1 MIWTRRSRVHR
12 FWRSG
17 FSPVTPRGRSVPKEE
32 KPRSVEEVGQERL
45 AKPKVESINPGQS
58 SHAPRQ
64 PAVRQIVCPCFF
76 SSAQMAN
83 AESNRRSGET
93 LAGAV
98 PGDCCCKT
106 GIETHLRAY
115 APAKRADR
123 SSQVDILPGF
133 GRLRQQN
140 RCGNFGFHS
149 RFGGS
154 RFQRKQIGGAQRLDP
169 FADRGPRDRL
179 YWRGQGIILVFLDAR
194 SLPDGENLQAD
205 ICIIGGGPAGIA
217 LATTLSKAGIRVV
230 LAESGGLEPDP
241 ATQALNDGESTGL
254 GYRINQSRLRYFG
267 GAGNHWAGNCR
278 PLDSIGF
285 AARDWLPHSGWP
297 FGRSVL

>member
-1 MIWTRRSRVHR
+1 
-12 FWRSG
+12 
-17 FSPVTPRGRSVPKEE
+17 
-32 KPRSVEEVGQERL
+32 
-45 AKPKVESINPGQS
+45 
-58 SHAPRQ
+58 
-64 PAVRQIVCPCFF
+64 
-76 SSAQMAN
+76 MAN
-83 AESNRRSGET
+83 AGSNRRSGET

-241 ATQALNDGESTGL
+241 ATQALNDGELTGL
-254 GYRINQSRLRYFG
+254 GYRINELRLRYFG

-297 FGRSVL
+297 FGRSVLDPYYERARAFCGVARQGPDLADIRAAGVATVPWSEPVETAIWQVSPARPFGAAFHSELADAAGLTVLLHANSRSARCCR